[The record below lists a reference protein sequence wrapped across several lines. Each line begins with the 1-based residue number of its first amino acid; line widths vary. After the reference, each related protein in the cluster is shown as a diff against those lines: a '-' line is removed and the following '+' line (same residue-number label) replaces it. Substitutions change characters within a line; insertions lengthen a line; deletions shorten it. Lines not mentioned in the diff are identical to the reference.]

1 MDLGAGIRKALA
13 RVTGATMVDEAAVKE
28 LTRDLQRTLIT
39 NDVNVR
45 LVFQLTKEIER
56 RALNEK
62 PLPGLGVREHV
73 AKVVFEELQ
82 KVLGKEK
89 FVPRIDKHKILLCG
103 LFGAG
108 KTTAAGKLARY
119 YSSRGLKAAV
129 VACDVHRPAAFEQ
142 LEQLSKQAKAGFF
155 GIRGEKDA
163 AKIARQAI
171 AELEG
176 KYDVIILDSAGRSGF
191 DEELVAE
198 LRAVNDAF
206 KPDERFLVVS
216 ADLGQVAG
224 KQAQEFNAAA
234 PLTGVIV
241 TKMDGSGKGGGA
253 L

>member
-142 LEQLSKQAKAGFF
+142 LEQL
-155 GIRGEKDA
+155 
-163 AKIARQAI
+163 
-171 AELEG
+171 
-176 KYDVIILDSAGRSGF
+176 
-191 DEELVAE
+191 
-198 LRAVNDAF
+198 
-206 KPDERFLVVS
+206 
-216 ADLGQVAG
+216 
-224 KQAQEFNAAA
+224 
-234 PLTGVIV
+234 
-241 TKMDGSGKGGGA
+241 
-253 L
+253 